1 MVKAIIN
8 VRIYD
13 FVNYIENGYVI
24 FDRKIIASGPM
35 SLFKNKG
42 YQVIDGKGQLLL
54 PGLVCCHTHIYSIFA
69 RGMSL
74 PFNPHNFQEILDQ
87 LWWKMDHYIDNKTTF
102 YSGVVAAREYML
114 NGVTT
119 LIDHHASGTDILSS
133 LESLKKAVVDEA
145 HLRALFAFETSDRYP
160 VDLAIK
166 ENKSFITKYR
176 DEHVAGLFGL
186 HASMSLSDKTL
197 DLVRKSL
204 NGAPIHIHVA
214 ESDMD
219 EADCLKKY
227 RERIINRLDRFQLL
241 TPNSLIVHGVFVND
255 DELKIIKA
263 RQAYMVCNTT
273 SNMNNAVGL
282 PNIKNFLNRGIRVL
296 IGNDGL
302 SSNIANE
309 YVNALFTS
317 HLKNDSPT
325 TLNLGDILQMINYSH
340 EYVGKMLR
348 IKLGQIAGGFEADFM
363 LLPYTP
369 PTKMDQG
376 NAFGH
381 IFYGIFNALKPQEV
395 YASGRRV
402 VHNYKVVNK
411 RLNRDYDEAHIVAD
425 ELWNRIKK
433 GE

>member
-24 FDRKIIASGPM
+24 FDKKIIASGPM

-133 LESLKKAVVDEA
+133 LENLKKAVVDEA
-145 HLRALFAFETSDRYP
+145 HMRALFAFETSDRYP

-166 ENKSFITKYR
+166 ENKNFIAKHR

-197 DLVRKSL
+197 DLVHKSL

-241 TPNSLIVHGVFVND
+241 TPNSLIVHGVYVND

-263 RQAYMVCNTT
+263 RQVYMVCNTT

-282 PNIKNFLNRGIRVL
+282 PNIKNFLNHKIKVL

-325 TLNLGDILQMINYSH
+325 TLNLGDILQMINYSY
-340 EYVGKMLR
+340 EYVGKMLK
-348 IKLGQIAGGFEADFM
+348 IKLGQIAGEFEADFM

-402 VHNYKVVNK
+402 VHNYKAVNK
-411 RLNRDYDEAHIVAD
+411 RLNRDYDDAHIVAD